1 MTVNLKTVGGKS
13 KSLLYF
19 LLSFIVAFILTLLLK
34 EPSFNT
40 TQIYV
45 LFILFFAMGLWFTE
59 AVPPFAVSILIIAY
73 LVFMLGNEGL
83 NPSPEKID
91 RYVTTFS
98 SSVIWLMLGGFFL
111 AAAMTKTKLDV
122 ALFRFTL
129 KISGSSPRKLLIGLM
144 TTTMIASML
153 MSNTAATAMVV
164 ASIMPLLN
172 SLGNKSGVSKALLLG
187 VPIAATTGGMGTI
200 IGSPPNL
207 IAVGA
212 LENIGINISFLD
224 WMIYG
229 FPLALAL
236 TAISCIVLIKL
247 FMKDNTPI
255 SLDFLKE
262 DKAEKTKEEKAQR
275 MIVLIIIIVTVL
287 LWLTTTIH
295 GIKVGAVSAVP
306 LVFLTLT
313 GVLKNKDVQGLP
325 WDTLLLVAGGLSL
338 GMALQ
343 NSGLLEHYAQQ
354 MRNIEVHYIIL
365 MFILAYMTMAFSNVM
380 SHTATSTVLIPLGIA
395 ILIGFQSQIA
405 IIIGLCASTA
415 LFLPVSTPPN
425 AIAYS
430 TGFLKIS
437 DFRVGGI
444 LIGLLGPLL
453 AVLWVLLIA

>member
-34 EPSFNT
+34 EPSFTT

>member
-1 MTVNLKTVGGKS
+1 MNANSKTIKN

-19 LLSFIVAFILTLLLK
+19 LLSFIVALALTFLLK
-34 EPSFNT
+34 ESSFTT
-40 TQIYV
+40 TQVYV

-73 LVFMLGNEGL
+73 LVFMLGNKDL
-83 NPSPEKID
+83 NPNPEKIEK
-91 RYVTTFS
+91 YVTTFS

-111 AAAMTKTKLDV
+111 AAAMTKTKLDE

-129 KISGSSPRKLLIGLM
+129 KISGTSPRKLLIGLM
-144 TTTMIASML
+144 TTTMLASLL

-172 SLGNKSGVSKALLLG
+172 SLGDKSGITKALLLG
-187 VPIAATTGGMGTI
+187 VPIAASTGGMGTI

-212 LENIGINISFLD
+212 LENIGVDISFLD

-229 FPLALAL
+229 LPIAIAL
-236 TAISCIVLIKL
+236 TAVSCIVLIKL
-247 FMKDNTPI
+247 FIKDNTPI
-255 SLDFLKE
+255 SVDFLQDEKIE
-262 DKAEKTKEEKAQR
+262 RTKQEKTQR
-275 MIVLIIIIVTVL
+275 MIVLAVIIVTVS
-287 LWLTTTIH
+287 LWLTTTMH

-313 GVLKNKDVQGLP
+313 GILKNKDVQALP

-343 NSGLLEHYAQQ
+343 NSGLLQHYAEQ
-354 MRNIEVHYIIL
+354 MRSVKVHYIIL
-365 MFILAYMTMAFSNVM
+365 IFILAYMTMVFANVM

-395 ILIGFQSQIA
+395 ILIGFETQIS
-405 IIIGLCASTA
+405 IIIGLAASTA
-415 LFLPVSTPPN
+415 LLLPVSTPPN

-444 LIGLLGPLL
+444 LVGILGPLL
-453 AVLWVLLIA
+453 AILWVLLIS